1 MQNIQ
6 PFFTAPLLPFL
17 RSFVNENS
25 FVPTKNIIWKTT
37 HKVHKRMDH
46 MSHHKPLLSNIFEE
60 KMEFWSLQN
69 PNIRPP
75 TPLAS
80 LTAKSWHIHTLH
92 TLWAPL
98 NTEQWVDTRQKT
110 LHTLMCVSAGTQ
122 SWHWQIKKEG
132 SHQQYSA
139 YSVIKTQCSS
149 QQSQNGQEKLGAVC
163 SRGELGA
170 VWGLQCAVC
179 NVGRCKVQS
188 AVWGEVECC
197 V

>member
-1 MQNIQ
+1 MKIVLCQQKTLFEKPHIKFTKEWITCHTTSH
-6 PFFTAPLLPFL
+6 FFLIYL
-17 RSFVNENS
+17 
-25 FVPTKNIIWKTT
+25 KK
-37 HKVHKRMDH
+37 
-46 MSHHKPLLSNIFEE
+46 

-75 TPLAS
+75 PPLAG

-163 SRGELGA
+163 SRGELACSVGTS
-170 VWGLQCAVC
+170 VCSVQCGEKLSVVC
-179 NVGRCKVQS
+179 NVGRQ
-188 AVWGEVECC
+188 
-197 V
+197 